1 MVKLE
6 GTENNQR
13 GVFFMKKF
21 VGIAAIAL
29 AMTSLAACS
38 NKTAQPKSSTAK
50 SSQVAK
56 KTANIV
62 GTYQDSKKAAI
73 LFKKD
78 GTGRYVSRKDDLDAE
93 FTWKRKNS
101 STYTLTINDRK
112 NNHEFT
118 AKLAKDKLTLQ
129 TDSQTESFSRV
140 TGTKLNLDDF
150 LDKNKSSANQKVSQN
165 SDSET
170 KSTVAGDEG
179 LFDIP
184 ADLQGTW
191 YSGDNV
197 DKGDTTINT
206 ITIDKHTISYKN
218 KDESGTTITH
228 KMAKDFDYSKY
239 MQNQAYLKATKNWS
253 RAAMINY
260 RGHNVLHL
268 FTWMQGAGA
277 GSYYYLTQE
286 EGQTVLVNAFGAGMW
301 AGGVYWKDEAFAKK
315 YANKS
320 FSDIPTQESDANQ
333 SNTTDDDSD
342 D

>member
-1 MVKLE
+1 
-6 GTENNQR
+6 
-13 GVFFMKKF
+13 MKKF
-21 VGIAAIAL
+21 VGIAAMVL

-38 NKTAQPKSSTAK
+38 NKTTQTTSSTTQ
-50 SSQVAK
+50 SSQTTK

-62 GTYQDSKKAAI
+62 GTYQDGKKAAI

-78 GTGRYVSRKDDLDAE
+78 GTGRYVSNEDKIDAE
-93 FTWKRKNS
+93 FTWKKKNS

-129 TDSQTESFSRV
+129 NDSQTESFSRV
-140 TGTKLNLDDF
+140 TGTKLNLGDF
-150 LDKNKSSANQKVSQN
+150 LNKDKSSSNQKVSKN
-165 SDSET
+165 SSSET

-191 YSGDNV
+191 YSGDNY
-197 DKGDTTINT
+197 DKDDTTINT

-228 KMAKDFDYSKY
+228 KMQKDFDYSKY
-239 MQNQAYLKATKNWS
+239 MQNQSYLQATKNWS

-268 FTWMQGAGA
+268 YTWMQGAGA

-301 AGGVYWKDEAFAKK
+301 AGGVYWKDEASAKK

-320 FSDIPTQESDANQ
+320 FSDIPTQESDATLN
-333 SNTTDDDSD
+333 SD
-342 D
+342 NSDNE

>member
-1 MVKLE
+1 
-6 GTENNQR
+6 
-13 GVFFMKKF
+13 MKKI
-21 VGIAAIAL
+21 VGIAAMAL
-29 AMTSLAACS
+29 AMTSLVACS
-38 NKTAQPKSSTAK
+38 NKTAQPKTSTTQ
-50 SSQVAK
+50 SSQTAK

-62 GTYQDSKKAAI
+62 GTYQDGKKAAI

-78 GTGRYVSRKDDLDAE
+78 GTGRYVSNEDNLDAE
-93 FTWKRKNS
+93 FTWKKKNG
-101 STYTLTINDRK
+101 STYALTINDRK

-118 AKLAKDKLTLQ
+118 AKLAKDNLTLQ
-129 TDSQTESFSRV
+129 NDGQTESFSRV

-150 LDKNKSSANQKVSQN
+150 LNKDKSSSNQKVSK
-165 SDSET
+165 SSSSET

-191 YSGDNV
+191 YSGDNY
-197 DKGDTTINT
+197 DKDDTTINT

-228 KMAKDFDYSKY
+228 KMQKDFDYSKY
-239 MQNQAYLKATKNWS
+239 MQNQSYLKATKDWS

-268 FTWMQGAGA
+268 YTWMQGAGA

-301 AGGVYWKDEAFAKK
+301 AGGVYWKDEASAKK

-320 FSDIPTQESDANQ
+320 FSDIPTQESDATLN
-333 SNTTDDDSD
+333 SDNSD
-342 D
+342 DE